1 VRVLVAN
8 LGSSS
13 LKLRVVGDGD
23 RIEAPADLTAGAD
36 AGEIAAFVAHA
47 GPVDAVGHRIV
58 HGGSHYTAPVL
69 VDDEVIAD
77 FEGLCDLAPLHN
89 PPAFALLD
97 QLRELLPDVAHVCCF
112 DTAFH
117 ATMPAEA
124 VHYAVPS
131 RWRDDLGLR
140 RYGFHGLSHEWAAER
155 ALVLSGRPRQG
166 TRMVVCHLGAGASLA
181 AVVDGACVDTTMG
194 FTPVEGLVMATR
206 SGDVDPGALFWAQER
221 LGWSPAEMADALNH
235 QSGLLGL
242 SGVSGD
248 LKEVLDL
255 AASGHADAA
264 LAVDVYL
271 HRLVKGVAAM
281 AGSAG
286 GIDLLVFT
294 GGVGERSVPIRR
306 AVGARLSFLGVCVDD
321 ELNQVESHDDRELSA
336 PGSRARTLLVHARE
350 ELEIARQV
358 RHVVGATHP

>member
-1 VRVLVAN
+1 MRVLVAN

-13 LKLRVVGDGD
+13 LKLRVLGDGD
-23 RIEAPADLTAGAD
+23 HIEATADLTAEPEP
-36 AGEIAAFVAHA
+36 GEIARFVAHA

-69 VDDEVIAD
+69 VDDQVIAGL
-77 FEGLCDLAPLHN
+77 EQLCDLAPLHN
-89 PPAFALLD
+89 PPALALLD

-131 RWRDDLGLR
+131 RWRDDLGVR
-140 RYGFHGLSHEWAAER
+140 RYGFHGLSHAWATEQ
-155 ALVLSGRPRQG
+155 ALMLSGRPREG
-166 TRMVVCHLGAGASLA
+166 TRIVVCHLGAGASLA

-206 SGDVDPGALFWAQER
+206 SGDVDPGALFWVQER
-221 LGWSPAEMADALNH
+221 LGWSPAQMADALNH

-242 SGVSGD
+242 SGMSGD
-248 LKEVLDL
+248 LKELLDL
-255 AASGHADAA
+255 AGAGHADAA
-264 LAVDVYL
+264 LAIDVYL

-281 AGSAG
+281 AASAG

-294 GGVGERSVPIRR
+294 GGVGERSAPIRR
-306 AVGARLSFLGVCVDD
+306 AVGARLSFLGVSLDD
-321 ELNQVESHDDRELSA
+321 ELNQVDGHHDRELSA
-336 PGSRARTLLVHARE
+336 PGSAARTLLVHARE
-350 ELEIARQV
+350 DLEIARQV